1 MGTLKVNMGALDQPA
16 RQEIAKL
23 LDKYAED
30 MESVLGAEG
39 NVSALVSA
47 LTAQVQARILAVEL
61 RGGGENEVAKLR
73 ETVDRLKR
81 EVEVL
86 TIERDGLR
94 KRVKG

>member
-1 MGTLKVNMGALDQPA
+1 MGTLKVNMGALDLTA
-16 RQEIAKL
+16 RQEIAGL
-23 LDKYAED
+23 LDEYAAELALLSTED
-30 MESVLGAEG
+30 NLSASV
-39 NVSALVSA
+39 NM
-47 LTAQVQARILAVEL
+47 LTAKVQAKILAVEL

-86 TIERDGLR
+86 TIERDGLK

>member
-1 MGTLKVNMGALDQPA
+1 MGTLKVNMGALDLTA
-16 RQEIAKL
+16 RQEIAGL
-23 LDKYAED
+23 LDEYAAELEGLSPED
-30 MESVLGAEG
+30 NLSPMI
-39 NVSALVSA
+39 NM
-47 LTAQVQARILAVEL
+47 LTSKVQAKILAVEL

-86 TIERDGLR
+86 TIERDGLK

>member
-1 MGTLKVNMGALDQPA
+1 MGTLKVNTSALDQTA
-16 RQEIAKL
+16 RQEIAIL
-23 LDKYAED
+23 LDKYAVD
-30 MESVLGAEG
+30 MEGILDAEG

-73 ETVDRLKR
+73 ETVDKLKR
-81 EVEVL
+81 DVEVL
-86 TIERDGLR
+86 TIERDRLQ